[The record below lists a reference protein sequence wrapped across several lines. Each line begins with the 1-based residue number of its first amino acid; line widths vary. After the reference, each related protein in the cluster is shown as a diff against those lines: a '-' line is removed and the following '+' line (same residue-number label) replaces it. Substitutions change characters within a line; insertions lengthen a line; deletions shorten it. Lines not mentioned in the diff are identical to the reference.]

1 MTTTTVT
8 GIGRRSSIRQTE
20 IQPPAKAP
28 NSQSVTSPIDQF
40 PPFDEGLYQ
49 KTTESGEPQS
59 NPTSKHEPSDHWQPR
74 KAGYLPRDYTKG
86 PIRPPKHRSRK
97 SISEAITTI
106 RTRNASVSANA
117 QELAQALRAPV
128 SYRLIVRSFVLA
140 LLLF

>member
-8 GIGRRSSIRQTE
+8 GIGRRSSIRQPE
-20 IQPPAKAP
+20 IQTPAKAP

-40 PPFDEGLYQ
+40 PAFDGGVYQ
-49 KTTESGEPQS
+49 KTTDLGEPKS
-59 NPTSKHEPSDHWQPR
+59 NSTSKHEPSDHWQPR

-128 SYRLIVRSFVLA
+128 SYRLVVRSFLFA
-140 LLLF
+140 LSLS